1 MIRVLVAA
9 DSALARAG
17 LEAVVRQAGKT
28 LTLAGPAAALATV
41 VRDAGECEP
50 DVVLLSLEPDDEEQ
64 LAVLSALGGHA
75 GPGGALSSESGPGVP
90 AVVVLAE
97 SVEGTQVREALRLG
111 ARAALPRDAVPEE
124 IVAAVVAASAGL
136 VALRPEAIEPL
147 IGDRARSL
155 PPHVPSP
162 GSTDGLREEAL
173 TPRELEVLALL
184 AEGLGNKEIAGH
196 LRISEHTVKFHVASI
211 LGKLG
216 AASRTE
222 AVALGVRR
230 GLIML

>member
-17 LEAVVRQAGKT
+17 LEAVVRQSGKT
-28 LTLAGPAAALATV
+28 LTLAGPSAALGSV

-50 DVVLLSLEPDDEEQ
+50 DVVLLSVAPDEGEH
-64 LAVLSALGGHA
+64 LALLSALSGQA
-75 GPGGALSSESGPGVP
+75 GPSSGQSSESCVGAP

-97 SVEGTQVREALRLG
+97 SAEGAQARQALRLG
-111 ARAALPRDAVPEE
+111 ARAALPRDAAAEE
-124 IVAAVVAASAGL
+124 IVAAILAASAGL

-147 IGDRARSL
+147 IGGRARGL
-155 PPHVPSP
+155 PLP
-162 GSTDGLREEAL
+162 GADSTGGLREEAL